1 MQPIHRPVRSFVRR
15 QGRITPAQERA
26 FASLMDRYGVPA
38 EPEQIDLTALF
49 GRAAPTLLEIGFGTG
64 EALAAFVRAHPDW
77 NALGI
82 EVHQPGVGRLLNA
95 IEREALL
102 HVRVHADDAVPFLMT
117 RLPPGQIDRIH
128 VFFPDPW
135 PKKRHQKRR
144 LIQPDFVALLA
155 RQLKPGGVL
164 HLATDWE
171 DYALQMADVLAGQ
184 PELINT
190 RSDGPYIPRPPERP
204 LTRFEQRGQRL
215 GHGVWDLC
223 CCRAPEGGGRAA
235 HEKAGD

>member
-26 FASLMDRYGVPA
+26 FAGLMDRYGVPA
-38 EPEQIDLTALF
+38 EPEQVDLAALF

-64 EALAAFVRAHPDW
+64 EALAEFARTHPDW

-95 IEREALL
+95 IEMEALT
-102 HVRVHADDAVPFLMT
+102 HVRVHADDAVPFLAT
-117 RLPPGQIDRIH
+117 RLRPGQIDRIH

-144 LIQPDFVALLA
+144 LIQPDFLALLA

-204 LTRFEQRGQRL
+204 LTRFEQRGRRL

-223 CCRAPEGGGRAA
+223 CRRAA
-235 HEKAGD
+235 DGGERAATEPAGD